1 MMVAMS
7 SPSLRRHTRT
17 ILRLN
22 PSPPRWPVAVKAA
35 VAMAVPL
42 SVGQLAGHLSLGLV
56 ASLGVFTILY
66 GATAPGRFRARVM
79 ALAALGLT
87 GAVALG
93 AMTAGHPVV
102 TVAVLVVVAMVA
114 AFVCVALKVG
124 PPGSYFFVLVLGV
137 GNLAVTHG
145 AAPWSVVALTF
156 AGAVSAWVIGM
167 ADLLVAP
174 HRAEQRATEAAEG
187 AIRAFAAGVP
197 QDPADPAPE
206 PGKDDDGDLEALRAS
221 ASGALHRAWTAVTDG
236 GRPPRLVERLERAQL
251 TYAAASARLA
261 GARLGVEPRPWGSV
275 DDEAADHDVRS
286 GEQEPLVDAAVDAE
300 QLRDTALGRPGAG
313 YLLREAARWPSEVLL
328 MVLRVGL
335 ATTFAGLVAHVLHQG
350 HVYWAVCFAA
360 LVLHQGGTRE
370 VQTVRGVH
378 RTLGTLVGLLIFA
391 GLLALDPQGWWLVVV
406 VAGMQLVV
414 ELLITSNYALAVVVI
429 TPLAL
434 TIGMASAPGE
444 PVSSVVA
451 DRLVDTLV
459 GVACALLVLWATGR
473 RAPEVVLRAHARRV
487 VVATERVMVDLAA
500 GALETRDALDHR
512 RNLYYELLESDVVAR
527 RALADSRDAVGPYH
541 RMERSLAALGYL
553 VLGACWHPDI
563 RRAHA
568 AFDRARG
575 PLERIMADP
584 VTTPRPAEA
593 IERDV
598 REVEEL
604 VLSLR

>member
-1 MMVAMS
+1 MS
-7 SPSLRRHTRT
+7 TEHTTARAPSRNGALARLGFAEIDRAERT
-17 ILRLN
+17 FRD
-22 PSPPRWPVAVKAA
+22 PVLAGLVDDTS
-35 VAMAVPL
+35 AVP
-42 SVGQLAGHLSLGLV
+42 AG
-56 ASLGVFTILY
+56 
-66 GATAPGRFRARVM
+66 
-79 ALAALGLT
+79 GLT
-87 GAVALG
+87 EGIGRTSDPDLALP
-93 AMTAGHPVV
+93 A
-102 TVAVLVVVAMVA
+102 LVR
-114 AFVCVALKVG
+114 L
-124 PPGSYFFVLVLGV
+124 
-137 GNLAVTHG
+137 
-145 AAPWSVVALTF
+145 
-156 AGAVSAWVIGM
+156 
-167 ADLLVAP
+167 
-174 HRAEQRATEAAEG
+174 
-187 AIRAFAAGVP
+187 
-197 QDPADPAPE
+197 
-206 PGKDDDGDLEALRAS
+206 LEALADRP
-221 ASGALHRAWTAVTDG
+221 G
-236 GRPPRLVERLERAQL
+236 GRAGTQHELRQVLADDSPRR
-251 TYAAASARLA
+251 ARLLA
-261 GARLGVEPRPWGSV
+261 VLGGSTALADHLV
-275 DDEAADHDVRS
+275 GHPDTWRDAADATHR
-286 GEQEPLVDAAVDAE
+286 DAE

-335 ATTFAGLVAHVLHQG
+335 ATTLAGLVAHVLHQG

-391 GLLALDPQGWWLVVV
+391 GLLALDPQGWWLVLV

-414 ELLITSNYALAVVVI
+414 ELLITRNYALAVVVI

-434 TIGMASAPGE
+434 TIGLASAPGE

-527 RALADSRDAVGPYH
+527 RALADSRDTVGPYH

-563 RRAHA
+563 RRAHE

-598 REVEEL
+598 REVEAL